1 MSRRPELGY
10 FEGEVDLCAPETY
23 TDCIAQTGPASLLPL
38 AAYRSLNFAYLE
50 DERIWTRDWVCIGT
64 QRDIPQPGDLLPYTL
79 GNHGIH
85 VQRQQDGSLRGAF
98 NKAQH
103 GGCRVVPLQCQGGRK
118 TSCSFT
124 SCGYSRD
131 RGPIT
136 ADELGDGASAMHQ
149 YLGLRPERLLPVRVQ
164 TLGELIF
171 VNLDSEAGPLA
182 TTDLGALPVVLEAEA
197 TRIAV
202 HWREYDADWK
212 LLGQHLLETGQ
223 GRSAIL
229 DDDVFEV
236 RSDALLARWGF
247 PNLLLLAQGSEACA
261 VLLQPTAL
269 GKTLCRIQLFSTAPV
284 GDGDEQALSDRW
296 LALIHQRGIRAAA
309 FCARL
314 QRLERPTQA
323 NVDQTL
329 LQSDPAGRWAQGC
342 LVRRITAE
350 ARYEGDLKLYGNV
363 RNYLL

>member
-10 FEGEVDLCAPETY
+10 FEGGVDLCASETY
-23 TDCIAQTGPASLLPL
+23 ADCIAQTGPARLLPL
-38 AAYRSLNFAYLE
+38 AAYRSLSFAYLE

-64 QRDIPQPGDLLPYTL
+64 QRDVPHPGDLLPYTL

-85 VQRQQDGSLRGAF
+85 VQRQEDGSLRGAF

-131 RGPIT
+131 RGPIS

-164 TLGELIF
+164 ILGELIF
-171 VNLDSEAGPLA
+171 VNLDPEAPPLA
-182 TTDLGALPVVLEAEA
+182 TTDLGARSAVLEAAA
-197 TRIAV
+197 TRVV

-212 LLGQHLLETGQ
+212 LLGQHLLEAGP
-223 GRSAIL
+223 GRSMIRG
-229 DDDVFEV
+229 DDIFEV
-236 RSDALLARWGF
+236 RSDAMLAFWGF
-247 PNLLLLAQGSEACA
+247 PNLLMLAQGNETCL

-269 GKTLCRIQLFSTAPV
+269 GKTLCRIHLFSTAAV
-284 GDGDEQALSDRW
+284 AGGDEQGMSDRW
-296 LALIHQRGIRAAA
+296 LGLINQRGMRAVA
-309 FCARL
+309 FCAQL
-314 QRLERPTQA
+314 DRPIPASINETTP
-323 NVDQTL
+323 QT
-329 LQSDPAGRWAQGC
+329 DPAGRWAQAC